1 MDEEGI
7 NKISEKIIGC
17 AFKVSNSL
25 GSGFLEK
32 VYENALFIEL
42 TKSGLV
48 VKQQFPMAVYYGED
62 IVGEYFA
69 DLLVEDTIVVELKT
83 VSVLDDIHM
92 AQCMNYLKATG
103 LELCLLMNFHRPR
116 VEIKRIISTPKRLK
130 VLS

>member
-1 MDEEGI
+1 MDEEQSK
-7 NKISEKIIGC
+7 KITGKIIGG

-42 TKSGLV
+42 TKSGLA
-48 VKQQFPMAVYYGED
+48 VKHQFPIAVYYGDD

-69 DLLVEDTIVVELKT
+69 DLFVEDKVIVELKT

-92 AQCMNYLKATG
+92 AQCLNYLKATG

-116 VEIKRIISTPKRLK
+116 VEIKRIISTAKISK